1 MYGEIK
7 ASSISEALNKF
18 LDDSI
23 KKGSYVSLQA
33 YIKPGKDSSDILQT
47 LRTKIQEK
55 YKIAVTVGFGPRFL
69 HSTGQL
75 HKGDAGNGLFIQ
87 FTSSPQND
95 LAIPDKPGEGKS
107 SITFGI
113 LKTAQALGDR
123 KALINKGRKII
134 SFDLGK
140 DTMAGLKRITGSI

>member
-1 MYGEIK
+1 V
-7 ASSISEALNKF
+7 A
-18 LDDSI
+18 
-23 KKGSYVSLQA
+23 LQA
-33 YIKPGKDSSDILQT
+33 YIKPDKNSSDILQT

-55 YKIAVTVGFGPRFL
+55 YKIAVTIGFGPRFL

-87 FTSSPQND
+87 FTSAPQND
-95 LAIPDKPGEGKS
+95 LAIPDNPGAGKS

-113 LKTAQALGDR
+113 LKVAQALGDR
-123 KALINKGRKII
+123 KALINKGRKIL

-140 DTMAGLKRITGSI
+140 DVMLGLKILSDSI